1 MQDNSRQQL
10 ADRFVVLVEYLNQQ
24 MHTGPKQEWD
34 GMDLTIPQI
43 KALSV
48 LQQGSS
54 MRMGQIAGQLGSTLS
69 AASTIVDRLVNK
81 GLVARNLDPGDR
93 RAVVCELTAQGHE
106 AVAGVWRI
114 GRIRIDQVLERLD
127 SEELE
132 TVVGALELLSR
143 TVDDNLQSAGDSPG
157 HPRN

>member
-1 MQDNSRQQL
+1 MHSDSRQRF

-43 KALSV
+43 KALAV
-48 LQQGSS
+48 LQLGGP
-54 MRMGQIAGQLGSTLS
+54 MRMGKIAQQLGSTLS
-69 AASTIVDRLVNK
+69 ATSTIVDRLVNK

-106 AVAGVWRI
+106 AVVGVWRI
-114 GRIRIDQVLERLD
+114 GRVRIDQVLERLD
-127 SEELE
+127 AEQLE
-132 TVVGALELLSR
+132 TVVHALELLS
-143 TVDDNLQSAGDSPG
+143 TSVDDALKPSGD
-157 HPRN
+157 